1 MSRPS
6 RAPGAPGAPGWL
18 SGRAQPSRPGPQ
30 NASGG
35 GTVDTV
41 MSDTDDRQAQ
51 AALGRE
57 PVRPA
62 GKTGTAGP
70 VSVIMPVRNAE
81 RNLAESVSHVLTQ
94 AYPGELELVLAV
106 GPSKDRTEEIARELA
121 AADRR
126 ITVVANPSGQI
137 PNALNAA
144 VRASSNPVI
153 ARVDVRSRL
162 PAGYIAAAVRTL
174 RQTGAANVGGVMAAE
189 GITAFQQA
197 VAWAMTSPAG
207 VGSARF
213 HTGGSEGPSDSVYL
227 GAFRREAIEGV
238 GGYDER
244 YLRGED
250 WELNYRIREAGGL
263 IWFKPELR
271 VTYRPR
277 STIGELASQYFL
289 YGRWRRAVAR
299 RHAGTINVRYLAP
312 PATVIALLFGTLAGF
327 AGLASLA
334 YRTGTWWQWLLTAG
348 LIVPLSYVIGVL
360 VVTARAGT
368 DGRLSGRAVSW
379 LPVVLATMH
388 VSWGIGFLTSPRR
401 LARAPS
407 ARQATRPRPGSPA
420 GHTDSQADR
429 SGGQAAQIQP

>member
-1 MSRPS
+1 MLPRSRLPGRPQRSRP
-6 RAPGAPGAPGWL
+6 R
-18 SGRAQPSRPGPQ
+18 RQ

-35 GTVDTV
+35 GSVDSV
-41 MSDTDDRQAQ
+41 MSDKDSVQAQ
-51 AALGRE
+51 ATLGHGLG
-57 PVRPA
+57 RPA
-62 GKTGTAGP
+62 GQTGTASP

-81 RNLAESVSHVLTQ
+81 RNLAESVSHVLSQ
-94 AYPGELELVLAV
+94 GYPGELELVLAV
-106 GPSKDRTEEIARELA
+106 GPSKDKTEEIARKLV

-126 ITVVANPSGQI
+126 ITVVPNPSGQI

-144 VRASSNPVI
+144 VRASRNPVI
-153 ARVDVRSRL
+153 VRVDVRSRL

-174 RQTGAANVGGVMAAE
+174 RRTGAANVGGVMAAE
-189 GITAFQQA
+189 GITPFQQA

-213 HTGGSEGPSDSVYL
+213 HTGGNEGPSDSVYL

-238 GGYDER
+238 GGYDEQ

-250 WELNYRIREAGGL
+250 WEMNHRIREAGGL
-263 IWFKPELR
+263 IWFQPELR

-277 STIGELASQYFL
+277 SSIGELASQYFL

-299 RHAGTINVRYLAP
+299 RHAGTINLRYLAP
-312 PATVIALLFGTLAGF
+312 PATVIALAVGTLAGF

-334 YRTGTWWQWLLTAG
+334 SRTGTWWQWLLTAG
-348 LIVPLSYVIGVL
+348 LIIPLSYVIGVL
-360 VVTARAGT
+360 VVTAKAGT

-388 VSWGIGFLTSPRR
+388 ISWGTGFLTSPRR
-401 LARAPS
+401 LARKPS
-407 ARQATRPRPGSPA
+407 PRRAGDRAGLPSDGEVKPRPS
-420 GHTDSQADR
+420 
-429 SGGQAAQIQP
+429 